1 MVNEITYKPFGNKAI
16 IIEWKAIICDDIL
29 NDILQFKQKIAD
41 QKNIFFT
48 DLIVGYHSLTIKYKE
63 EFQDFLEEVTFLK
76 SIYSSTLKFKKQSN
90 YLWKIPVCYDV
101 KFGVDLEEIST
112 KTNLSVKEI
121 IQLHSSE
128 IYDVFFV
135 GFLPGF
141 LYLGGLNSQL
151 FFDRKPNPRL
161 KVDKG
166 SVAIGGKQTGI
177 YPINSP
183 GGWNII
189 GKTPVIFFDV
199 NNKNPCFA
207 KSGDKIQFVPI
218 SLNEFY
224 QTEKEILENKYQLSK
239 TLLDD

>member
-1 MVNEITYKPFGNKAI
+1 LVNEITYKPFGNKAI
-16 IIEWKAIICDDIL
+16 LIEWKAIISDDIL

-41 QKNIFFT
+41 QKNIFFI

-63 EFQDFLEEVTFLK
+63 EFQVFSEEVTFLK
-76 SIYSSTLKFKKQSN
+76 SIYLSTLKFKKQSN

-101 KFGVDLEEIST
+101 KFGVDLEEILK

-128 IYDVFFV
+128 IYAVFFV

-218 SLNEFY
+218 SLDEFY
-224 QTEKEILENKYQLSK
+224 QTEIEILENKYQLSK
-239 TLLDD
+239 TLLND